1 LFIKEKNEV
10 WPWLID
16 LYQAIV
22 LFHEGRHY
30 EARRLAAGR
39 PSEGSGRAIMNV
51 GSILTLGTMA
61 LLWSGASSYAR
72 ADETLKFRAIA
83 HATSVQ
89 SQDVGDVDG
98 HLISVGRF
106 SGIASFP
113 DGAVGTTYF
122 VFVTDY
128 IKSSGTF
135 STHNNLTLNDGSV
148 LWYKLNGTTKV
159 EQTISRSQ
167 GTVTVVGG
175 TGKYEGA
182 KGDGTITGVRVP
194 GLATGVDRYDDF
206 VINVKK

>member
-1 LFIKEKNEV
+1 MN
-10 WPWLID
+10 
-16 LYQAIV
+16 
-22 LFHEGRHY
+22 
-30 EARRLAAGR
+30 RR
-39 PSEGSGRAIMNV
+39 
-51 GSILTLGTMA
+51 SILTLATA
-61 LLWSGASSYAR
+61 LLCLGASSYAR
-72 ADETLKFRAIA
+72 ADETLKFRTIV
-83 HATSVQ
+83 HATGVQ

-106 SGIASFP
+106 SGLASFL
-113 DGAVGTTYF
+113 DGTVGTTYF

-128 IKSSGTF
+128 IKGSGTF

-175 TGKYEGA
+175 TGKYERA

-194 GLATGVDRYDDF
+194 GLATGVDRYDDL

>member
-1 LFIKEKNEV
+1 V
-10 WPWLID
+10 D
-16 LYQAIV
+16 
-22 LFHEGRHY
+22 
-30 EARRLAAGR
+30 RR
-39 PSEGSGRAIMNV
+39 
-51 GSILTLGTMA
+51 SILTLATMA
-61 LLWSGASSYAR
+61 LLCLGGSSYAR
-72 ADETLKFRAIA
+72 ADETLTFRATV

-98 HLISVGRF
+98 HLMSIGRF

-128 IKSSGTF
+128 IKGSGTF

-148 LWYKLNGTTKV
+148 LWYKVNGTTKV

-167 GTVTVVGG
+167 GTVTVLGG

-182 KGDGTITGVRVP
+182 KGDGTLAGVRVP
-194 GLATGVDRYDDF
+194 GLATGVDRYDDL